1 MVGDYLSAIV
11 QIVEFASEPQFIN
24 NFANFDKKLHKNVIK
39 RCAIEPLEVLT
50 KAAKI
55 NYLKQDKIQS

>member
-1 MVGDYLSAIV
+1 LVGDYLSAIV